1 LFCGIP
7 TDVPDDYS
15 YSDDIKTLMSKYDLK
30 EVFGNLESFYPED
43 NVKVKEIIL
52 LYERIANKK
61 EQVTDLP

>member
-1 LFCGIP
+1 LFFAVSP

-43 NVKVKEIIL
+43 NVKVKEIIFAVRKDC
-52 LYERIANKK
+52 E
-61 EQVTDLP
+61 